1 MACPALM
8 ELISAS
14 RCCRFANLGENH
26 DTYTL
31 PRQDDSPFG
40 IIREICLFVSI
51 KNRTSYLAYF
61 KI

>member
-1 MACPALM
+1 M